1 MTAARTERTA
11 AVPRL
16 VYDDQCG
23 FCTWSVELALR
34 HGEFAAV
41 GFSELSPD
49 QQARLPESYDRCM
62 HLLTDDAA
70 YSCGAAAE
78 RTIER
83 IVPATR
89 PLFGALRQVPGYAR
103 FREGLYRRIADRRA
117 IWGRYR
123 SASPPATR

>member
-1 MTAARTERTA
+1 MAR
-11 AVPRL
+11 PRL

-34 HGEFAAV
+34 HGSFEPV
-41 GFSELSPD
+41 GFSQLSAD
-49 QQARLPESYDRCM
+49 QRERLPDEYERCM
-62 HLLTDDAA
+62 HLLTDDAI

-83 IVPATR
+83 TVPAIR
-89 PLFGALRQVPGYAR
+89 PLFSMLRHVPGYAR
-103 FREGLYRRIADRRA
+103 FRERLYRWIGDRRA

-123 SASPPATR
+123 SASPPASR

>member
-1 MTAARTERTA
+1 MAARTARTA

-34 HGEFAAV
+34 HGEFEAV

-49 QQARLPESYDRCM
+49 QRARLPESYDRCM

-78 RTIER
+78 RTIELAL
-83 IVPATR
+83 PATR

-103 FREGLYRRIADRRA
+103 FREGLYRWIGDRRA

-123 SASPPATR
+123 SASPPAGR